1 MAFRGANISNWNW
14 KSIDLRMGFRGA
26 NASHWNG
33 KLTSNSLWFHHSDR
47 LASEQVC
54 DNHRNNH
61 RDHHNNRY
69 DHNINERIIIIIT
82 KSVTIITMITLL
94 IAIIIM
100 IITMIV
106 TIITLIIRILLLR
119 SSPSLLWS
127 LVLCHLR
134 GKSCSAQNFPITWE
148 KEQKNANCFE
158 DKKLGMLKIEQIWA

>member
-61 RDHHNNRY
+61 RDHHNNHY
-69 DHNINERIIIIIT
+69 DHKIIVRIIIIIT

-134 GKSCSAQNFPITWE
+134 GKSCSAQTFQSLE
-148 KEQKNANCFE
+148 KRNKKMQIVLRI
-158 DKKLGMLKIEQIWA
+158 KKLGMLKIE